1 MLRFVFALSIIL
13 CAYMFYHWVTINDDE
28 PLDEYMESVPTYVAT
43 NMKAT
48 TYNRFGQPYRELAAT
63 EIQYYD
69 YLSTGYL
76 VNPHMTYF
84 PELDPKRTA
93 NAAIDGTKLNQ
104 GSLEKWTI
112 TSEYGI
118 ANVNDNLN
126 LRGNVV
132 GHATK
137 LDAVV
142 TDISARYLEY
152 DLNTQDIRTNEQIT
166 LSGQQLINTCNQ
178 VTGNLETQQYLLE
191 DNCHATYDV
200 PKKSS
205 M

>member
-1 MLRFVFALSIIL
+1 M
-13 CAYMFYHWVTINDDE
+13 
-28 PLDEYMESVPTYVAT
+28 PLLFLY
-43 NMKAT
+43 
-48 TYNRFGQPYRELAAT
+48 
-63 EIQYYD
+63 
-69 YLSTGYL
+69 
-76 VNPHMTYF
+76 
-84 PELDPKRTA
+84 
-93 NAAIDGTKLNQ
+93 
-104 GSLEKWTI
+104 
-112 TSEYGI
+112 
-118 ANVNDNLN
+118 

-132 GHATK
+132 GHTTK